1 MSRWHEVGV
10 SSAQSHP
17 LYGRG
22 GWLAFWFAY
31 LMFLGF
37 GILVFIF
44 FVLAALPE
52 IPGDL
57 TLVILLDILFHAVL
71 IVYLGHTVYSG
82 LQKIPTPEGGVRFDA
97 GFPRKVVIFVALTIL
112 VQAFDA
118 VFVPGGPALGNA
130 IAFASTI
137 LNAVVLILY
146 FEFSR
151 RVRVT
156 YRHELVGGD
165 PLLSPA

>member
-1 MSRWHEVGV
+1 MSRWHQVGA
-10 SSAQSHP
+10 SSAQGHP

-57 TLVILLDILFHAVL
+57 TLVILLDILFHAGL
-71 IVYLGHTVYSG
+71 IIYLGHAVYSG
-82 LQKIPTPEGGVRFDA
+82 LQKIPTPQGGVRFDPA
-97 GFPRKVVIFVALTIL
+97 FPRKVVVFAALIVV

-137 LNAVVLILY
+137 LNAVVLMLY

-156 YRHELVGGD
+156 YRHEVSGRD
-165 PLLSPA
+165 PLPSPV